1 MKKFVLTL
9 AVALTAITINAKT
22 LIVYYSFT
30 NNVHTIAT
38 DLQSQTG
45 ADMARIEP
53 SEEGLDYAAN
63 NYAIGSA
70 LISAIRNNPDDAASY
85 PGIKPVDVNLDEYD
99 MVIVAAPLWWS
110 NMAAPMQTF
119 LFHNGAKMAGK
130 KIGLIVSSAS
140 SGISGVEADAHRLI
154 PDGDFVTPSLWIRSS
169 QTSNSHSLIAAWLEQ
184 IDYNTLTSAVES
196 VTKDKGMNISVS
208 SGTIYVDGGFD
219 SLALYNLSGGKVLES
234 SQNGIETSALAS
246 GIYLAQVNS
255 GKQTVTKK
263 IMINR

>member
-1 MKKFVLTL
+1 MKKLILTL
-9 AVALTAITINAKT
+9 VVALTAITINAKT

-30 NNVHTIAT
+30 NNVHTIVI

-45 ADMARIEP
+45 ADMVRIEP

-70 LISAIRNNPDDAASY
+70 LISAIRNNPDDVASY
-85 PGIKPVDVNLDEYD
+85 PGIKSVDVNLDEYD

-119 LFHNGAKMAGK
+119 LFHNGAKMTGK

-169 QTSNSHSLIAAWLEQ
+169 QTSNSHSLIANWLEQ
-184 IDYNTLTSAVES
+184 IGYNTLTSAIES
-196 VTKDKGMNISVS
+196 AVTDKDININVS
-208 SGTIYVDGGFD
+208 SGTIYVNGEFD
-219 SLALYNLSGGKVLES
+219 SLALYNLSGDKVLES

-246 GIYLAQVNS
+246 GIYLAQINT
-255 GKQTVTKK
+255 GKHTVSRK